1 MIGKF
6 NLPDNGIPIRVGDSG
21 FIYEDVYHPI
31 EWYGGEPYRPR
42 VETLVL
48 NKTCDRVFMDRG
60 EGNHYRIPGGSIDPD
75 STYDKQAENETN
87 EEALIRVTNVF
98 FTGVVYHQPMDRD
111 YLAKGGDGC
120 VPYVGSTNLVYT
132 AIYAGTIDKSTIE
145 EKDLDD
151 HMAKNGKFYEIS
163 SVIDI
168 LRVGHIQ
175 ALINSERIRDKKIL
189 SLLYDK
195 LNELTMKEP
204 MSTVFESRSTEAA
217 EMETKY
223 IYHGSTYDIDVFH
236 PMSLDLGNAEQGPGW
251 STFCFY
257 NFDLARKFALMR
269 LIQKYLG
276 DSKDSKRK
284 CNWDLKRSMPYLH
297 HSVYA
302 EVLNGIENEKFY
314 VYTIDATPLNL
325 GVGNDERF
333 PEVTFR
339 EDGVIP
345 YKKTV
350 CYTDEDSVRQDIE
363 IISED
368 PDAFEKKQ
376 MDQIEN
382 LNRGWKTCML
392 NRDYSGDSA
401 VAKLT
406 KAVSNGNL
414 KPGDDVSAYMGEHG
428 ISLKDISFLERLHDT
443 KAVQEAFDVSDNFE
457 DTILLGDHRVLH
469 ASEWKWID
477 GVEVPEKCY
486 CEDGLYLPATIP
498 DDSRIIHRGFLYEI
512 QEGGTLAFMGQYEIT
527 LWDEERIP
535 KPVYFLR
542 MFVCKPYRR
551 LGIGSVIAGYV
562 TRYQKEEKIDELIV
576 KVANSI
582 WGITGIRNWLKT
594 FTNCG
599 VVHMDDSVIV
609 RVDKVNG
616 VTTESCEQ
624 NLSNLSWY
632 HAEMA
637 RGGFNPKN
645 AGGWDE
651 ELYSKD
657 IDHALK
663 QAFMSAVASNKELL
677 KEKKFTLHMYTA
689 GEELS
694 AIYLG
699 KVTMYYYGLE
709 DNGYMPKFDWEWAEQ
724 EDFSDAF
731 LSNLR
736 EEVHP
741 TLEQTTSYKPGKRLS
756 LSKFKAVR
764 ANYNIISKYK
774 DGTSALKWI
783 ESNNVSD
790 GCVWLDSDGR
800 FVGACT
806 VAKGLLD
813 KFNEITAIEVSNE
826 YKCHGLG
833 RQILDYA
840 VKTLKGNVLMVE
852 YDNIPALSLYKQY
865 GFKISTGSKKDVD
878 SGLRHSYFMYL
889 PSRISPED
897 KKFADEVRIGPDPAI
912 VETVEDANED
922 AVVCEGMADSF
933 LSPIFIVCTFTGT
946 RFGKAVTK
954 IQHCKFSHSGLS
966 LDSDL
971 KRIYTFNTHSKKVG
985 GAGIES
991 IDEYD
996 NVSTGEPGDI
1006 CVMCFFVPLSVK
1018 ESVKQV
1024 VDRIFSNVD
1033 KTRYAF
1039 GNLLNIL
1046 ANRAVDTKDSLKMVC
1061 SQFVDYCLKAAN
1073 IDLTNKSSNL
1083 VSPND
1088 FVNVPK
1094 KNPKVFVLFDGKKS
1108 EYNSKKADGKIHR
1121 LLRTR
1126 EPEELSVVAEGL
1138 SLLEFSARPV
1148 SKTLKLYYGST
1159 KQGLMYIDPRQESFN
1174 DVVGKRDLVYV
1185 SDDPRF
1191 AACFAVKWHDDVA
1204 RQGSWDNWNTVTF
1217 GISDKVNLNRPCS
1230 MYELENDGT
1239 FIQVKT
1245 KEFIADHPIKVKKE
1259 TKYRTGR
1266 EMLREFGVEV
1276 ITLDEYN
1283 RRLNR
1288 TMESLDSNDAMY
1300 ESTLPHRYFYHLV
1313 PKGANL
1319 SKGITTLQYQYD
1331 SGDIS
1336 SFRKN
1341 AEKYRERL
1349 CSQWGI
1355 YNKSPKALTDKEI
1368 IQGINQFRGDD
1379 DGANRIY
1386 LFLYPPYMDMGPE
1399 MKKVLQ
1405 GKDIYRIDLNDP
1417 IARRYIDS
1425 IDWGY
1430 EESNTAKR
1438 ALTIFDYNMAPEE
1451 YFSDYTERDD
1461 RLLFSHMNHIA
1472 VIPKNGYIPKQC
1484 WERVNVPN
1492 QIGDIL
1498 TESLCPVQENVIF
1511 NKDNIV
1517 YNIDKF
1523 ESGKNNILLVTGLSG
1538 SGKSTIA
1545 EEYARKYKAEWIEL
1559 DIFEQCHG
1567 FTDQSLKEAGEVFY
1581 DYLSSHKSLWEKLK
1595 SKSIKG
1601 KELGEEINKFVHYC
1615 FAWCKS
1621 RKDTKWVI
1629 EGVQIYS
1636 FLTADEVKGFPLI
1649 IMGTSMKNSILQR
1662 FKRNG
1667 DGEIEW
1673 GKELK
1678 NEFPNLIQWYWGE
1691 EKYLKSFEKEVKH
1704 VSEFTLPDG
1713 FTLPEQ
1719 GDFEQYINSVE
1730 LEDARNAIPD
1740 EVMEGWLAALMEA
1753 DKDSNGLPSL
1763 GKDDKTGD
1771 YSADAEKSVE
1781 QDAETPTGT
1790 NNEPTE
1796 DEGDDSTDYTED
1808 ADNDDDTE
1816 TEDAEDD
1823 AGGEVD
1829 GPDDT
1834 GTDYTDDAGADGSA
1848 EGESTDTQPEQ
1859 QTDTQSGNNGVKN
1872 CTLLTDFESLYR
1884 LASEISE
1891 TIEPIIMEKPIQN
1904 KVLTQVRSNLSAIKA
1919 SIMQFITLHFKAD
1932 DYAFNLYY
1940 YEIFI
1945 GLLSKNLEML
1955 EKNRQF
1961 SSSSKTNGKKD
1972 KE

>member
-98 FTGVVYHQPMDRD
+98 FTGVVYHQPMDKD

-120 VPYVGSTNLVYT
+120 VPYVGSTNRVYT
-132 AIYAGTIDKSTIE
+132 AIYAGMIDRSTIE

-189 SLLYDK
+189 SLLYGK
-195 LNELTMKEP
+195 LNELTMKQP
-204 MSTVFESRSTEAA
+204 MSTVFESRSTETA

-257 NFDLARKFALMR
+257 NFDLARRFALMR

-276 DSKDSKRK
+276 GSNDSKRR

-314 VYTIDATPLNL
+314 VYTIDASPLNL

-350 CYTDEDSVRQDIE
+350 CYTDEDFVRQDIE
-363 IISED
+363 IILED

-376 MDQIEN
+376 MEQIEN

-406 KAVSNGNL
+406 KAVSDGKL
-414 KPGDDVSAYMGEHG
+414 KPGDDVNAYMDEHG

-457 DTILLGDHRVLH
+457 DTILLGNHRVLH
-469 ASEWKWID
+469 ASEWKCID

-486 CEDGLYLPATIP
+486 CEDGLYLPATMP

-512 QEGGTLAFMGQYEIT
+512 QEGGTLAFIGQYEIT

-535 KPVYFLR
+535 KPAYFLR
-542 MFVCKPYRR
+542 MFVCKPYRK

-562 TRYQKEEKIDELIV
+562 TRYQKEEKIDEIIV

-582 WGITGIRNWLKT
+582 WEITGIRNWIKT
-594 FTNCG
+594 FTSCG
-599 VVHMDDSVIV
+599 VIRMKDSVIV
-609 RVDKVNG
+609 TIDNVEEDSYEDRMARIEQSMRSELLKYIAESCEIL
-616 VTTESCEQ
+616 ESCEQ

-637 RGGFNPKN
+637 RSGFNPKIV
-645 AGGWDE
+645 GSRWDE

-677 KEKKFTLHMYTA
+677 KEKKFTLYMYTA

-709 DNGYMPKFDWEWAEQ
+709 DNGYIPKFDWEWAEQ
-724 EDFSDAF
+724 EEFSDAF
-731 LSNLR
+731 LSNLK

-741 TLEQTTSYKPGKRLS
+741 ALEQTIPYKPGKRLS
-756 LSKFKAVR
+756 LSDFKAVR
-764 ANYNIISKYK
+764 ANYNTISKYK
-774 DGTSALKWI
+774 GGTSALKWV
-783 ESNNVSD
+783 ESDNVSD
-790 GCVWLDSDGR
+790 GCVWLDSDGN

-840 VKTLKGNVLMVE
+840 VKTLRGNALMVE
-852 YDNIPALSLYKQY
+852 YDNIPALSLYEQY
-865 GFKISTGSKKDVD
+865 GFKISTGSKTDVD
-878 SGLRHSYFMYL
+878 SGGRHSYFMYL
-889 PSRISPED
+889 PSRISPAD
-897 KKFADEVRIGPDPAI
+897 KKLADEVRIGPDPAV
-912 VETVEDANED
+912 VETVEDADNDNTIVE
-922 AVVCEGMADSF
+922 EGIADTS
-933 LSPIFIVCTFTGT
+933 LAPIFIVCTFTGT
-946 RFGKAVTK
+946 SFGKVVTK

-971 KRIYTFNTHSKKVG
+971 KHIYTFNTHSKKTG

-996 NVSTGEPGDI
+996 NVSTGESGDI
-1006 CVMCFFVPLSVK
+1006 YVMCFFVPLSVK
-1018 ESVKQV
+1018 ESVRQV

-1088 FVNVPK
+1088 FASIPK

-1108 EYNSKKADGKIHR
+1108 EYSSKKADGKIYR

-1126 EPEELSVVAEGL
+1126 EPEELSVVAEGAC
-1138 SLLEFSARPV
+1138 LLEACKNVDEARKFV
-1148 SKTLKLYYGST
+1148 
-1159 KQGLMYIDPRQESFN
+1159 R
-1174 DVVGKRDLVYV
+1174 DVGRLAKKYNANYFIVTDGA
-1185 SDDPRF
+1185 SGTSNNGNP
-1191 AACFAVKWHDDVA
+1191 AVKHA
-1204 RQGSWDNWNTVTF
+1204 RESQ
-1217 GISDKVNLNRPCS
+1217 
-1230 MYELENDGT
+1230 
-1239 FIQVKT
+1239 
-1245 KEFIADHPIKVKKE
+1245 IAWERQHGYDPDE
-1259 TKYRTGR
+1259 DWTG
-1266 EMLREFGVEV
+1266 L
-1276 ITLDEYN
+1276 
-1283 RRLNR
+1283 
-1288 TMESLDSNDAMY
+1288 Y
-1300 ESTLPHRYFYHLV
+1300 ESV
-1313 PKGANL
+1313 
-1319 SKGITTLQYQYD
+1319 
-1331 SGDIS
+1331 
-1336 SFRKN
+1336 
-1341 AEKYRERL
+1341 
-1349 CSQWGI
+1349 
-1355 YNKSPKALTDKEI
+1355 LT
-1368 IQGINQFRGDD
+1368 
-1379 DGANRIY
+1379 
-1386 LFLYPPYMDMGPE
+1386 
-1399 MKKVLQ
+1399 
-1405 GKDIYRIDLNDP
+1405 
-1417 IARRYIDS
+1417 
-1425 IDWGY
+1425 
-1430 EESNTAKR
+1430 
-1438 ALTIFDYNMAPEE
+1438 
-1451 YFSDYTERDD
+1451 
-1461 RLLFSHMNHIA
+1461 
-1472 VIPKNGYIPKQC
+1472 
-1484 WERVNVPN
+1484 
-1492 QIGDIL
+1492 
-1498 TESLCPVQENVIF
+1498 ENVIF
-1511 NKDNIV
+1511 NKDNTV

-1523 ESGKNNILLVTGLSG
+1523 ESGKSNVLLVTGLSG

-1615 FAWCKS
+1615 FAWCRS
-1621 RKDTKWVI
+1621 RKDTKWII

-1667 DGEIEW
+1667 DGKIEW

-1704 VSEFTLPDG
+1704 VSESTLPDG

-1719 GDFEQYINSVE
+1719 GDFEQYRNSVE

-1740 EVMEGWLAALMEA
+1740 EVMEGWLTALMEA
-1753 DKDSNGLPSL
+1753 GKDSDGLPSL

-1781 QDAETPTGT
+1781 QDTDTPTET

-1808 ADNDDDTE
+1808 ADSDDDTE
-1816 TEDAEDD
+1816 TEDTEDD

-1834 GTDYTDDAGADGSA
+1834 GTDYTDDAGADGGA